1 MNTSSPSVGTTSYR
15 LATRIAFFVTGFLMA
30 SWAPLITY
38 AKTRLE
44 LNEATLGLLLLCVG
58 IGSLVCMPMAGS
70 LAQRLGLRRMIIGS
84 SLVFC
89 SILPG
94 LAICSNVAAMAVL
107 LLIFGA
113 SLGLM
118 DICINFQ
125 AAAVERAAK
134 MPLMSG
140 FHGFFSIGTFAGVSS
155 GTALLTAGITP
166 ITVTLSAAALCGLLT
181 LLFSPRLIPTMSD
194 SGSDFFARPRGIVS
208 LLALL
213 TFICLLQEGAM
224 LDWGA
229 LLLGELQNVPPAVG
243 GIGYSVFTLAMS
255 IGRLSGDWASA
266 RFGDRRLLQYGVL
279 LAIAGFAMV
288 LVLSLNFALVGFMM
302 IGLGL
307 ANLIP
312 ILFRAALN
320 QDDVPSA
327 QALSAVATLGYLGI
341 LLGPALIGFASH
353 ASSLKTAFI
362 GLAALLGVVLLSA
375 TVATRSNQSLN
386 QDA

>member
-1 MNTSSPSVGTTSYR
+1 
-15 LATRIAFFVTGFLMA
+15 
-30 SWAPLITY
+30 
-38 AKTRLE
+38 
-44 LNEATLGLLLLCVG
+44 
-58 IGSLVCMPMAGS
+58 
-70 LAQRLGLRRMIIGS
+70 
-84 SLVFC
+84 
-89 SILPG
+89 
-94 LAICSNVAAMAVL
+94 
-107 LLIFGA
+107 
-113 SLGLM
+113 
-118 DICINFQ
+118 
-125 AAAVERAAK
+125 
-134 MPLMSG
+134 
-140 FHGFFSIGTFAGVSS
+140 
-155 GTALLTAGITP
+155 
-166 ITVTLSAAALCGLLT
+166 
-181 LLFSPRLIPTMSD
+181 MSD

-229 LLLGELQNVPPAVG
+229 LLLGELQNVPPAAG

-362 GLAALLGVVLLSA
+362 GLAALPGVVLLSA